1 MHKRGG
7 TVKDEDFGNIEITI
21 NQLLKEKGISKNKLM
36 NKAEMQRTQLN
47 NYCNQK
53 VQRLDI
59 SILSRIC
66 YVLDCNI
73 EDILKYC
80 PPDGEKTKLI

>member
-1 MHKRGG
+1 M
-7 TVKDEDFGNIEITI
+7 KDKDFGTIKITI
-21 NQLLKEKGISKNKLM
+21 NEFINQKGISKNKLM

-66 YVLDCNI
+66 YVLKCNI
-73 EDILKYC
+73 EDIIKYF
-80 PPDGEKTKLI
+80 PPDNSD

>member
-1 MHKRGG
+1 M
-7 TVKDEDFGNIEITI
+7 KDEDFGNIKITI
-21 NQLLKEKGISKNKLM
+21 NELLKEKGISKNKLM

-59 SILSRIC
+59 SILSKIC
-66 YVLDCNI
+66 YVLNCNI

-80 PPDGEKTKLI
+80 PPNNDKMK

>member
-1 MHKRGG
+1 M
-7 TVKDEDFGNIEITI
+7 KDEDLGNIKITI
-21 NQLLKEKGISKNKLM
+21 NEFLKEKGISKNKLM

-66 YVLDCNI
+66 YVLNCNI

-80 PPDGEKTKLI
+80 PPNNNEME

>member
-1 MHKRGG
+1 M
-7 TVKDEDFGNIEITI
+7 KDEDFGNIKITI
-21 NQLLKEKGISKNKLM
+21 SEFLKQKGVSKNKLM
-36 NKAEMQRTQLN
+36 NRAGMQRTQLN

-66 YVLDCNI
+66 YVLNCNI
-73 EDILKYC
+73 EDILKYVHLTMI
-80 PPDGEKTKLI
+80 KRNKFALF

>member
-1 MHKRGG
+1 M
-7 TVKDEDFGNIEITI
+7 KDEDFGNINIKISEC
-21 NQLLKEKGISKNKLM
+21 LKAKGISKNKLM

-59 SILSRIC
+59 SILS
-66 YVLDCNI
+66 
-73 EDILKYC
+73 
-80 PPDGEKTKLI
+80 

>member
-1 MHKRGG
+1 M
-7 TVKDEDFGNIEITI
+7 KDEDYGTIKITI
-21 NQLLKEKGISKNKLM
+21 NDVLKEKHISKNKLM

-59 SILSRIC
+59 SIISRIC
-66 YVLDCNI
+66 YTLDCDI
-73 EDILKYC
+73 KDILKYY
-80 PPDGEKTKLI
+80 PPKNNI